1 MGELLLHL
9 LKYVVAALV
18 LAMGLMASPSEAT
31 WLWRRP
37 SLLLRSLLAMY
48 VVVPGLAFLMAKGLP
63 LSPAVKAALLARHFG
78 VSSELPI
85 AAVAWLVGKAFLLPV
100 LAGMAI
106 RAWVPDLADRFAP
119 RLFQAAGVVL
129 LVMALV
135 LLVEQWRVL
144 VSLPGAA
151 FLAMVAF
158 LALALVMGHVLGGPD
173 PGERTVLGAACASR
187 HVGIAALVAAACPGP
202 AVTAIV
208 AGYLVASVLVSVPY
222 LRWQQ
227 RVMLPGD

>member
-18 LAMGLMASPSEAT
+18 LAMGLMASPSDAT

-37 SLLLRSLLAMY
+37 SLLLRS
-48 VVVPGLAFLMAKGLP
+48 
-63 LSPAVKAALLARHFG
+63 LLARHFG

-85 AAVAWLVGKAFLLPV
+85 AAVAWLVGKAFLLPF

-135 LLVEQWRVL
+135 LLAEQWRVL

-222 LRWQQ
+222 LSWRQ
-227 RVMLPGD
+227 RAMSPGD